1 MDEITPRAIEIGK
14 RITEIRGKQT
24 LPQFSASLGVARSTL
39 IRYEKG
45 DRLPDADFICAIC
58 QVYELDAN
66 WLLTGEKILTMA
78 DDEIAQIP
86 VYDVDVSAGVGVF
99 ADQEEI
105 MTYTGFQESWLR
117 NVLGVNPQAVD
128 IVFVRGDSM
137 EPEIQNGDMIL
148 VDRQNNELRREGIY
162 VFRLDGFLHVKRLQ
176 RLPDRLIQVTSDNV
190 NYQPF
195 TVDLKL
201 EYLDFAILGRVVWR
215 FTPV

>member
-1 MDEITPRAIEIGK
+1 MDLPTQRAIEIGK
-14 RITEIRGKQT
+14 RITEIRGKKT
-24 LPQFSASLGVARSTL
+24 LPEFAATLGIARSTL

-78 DDEIAQIP
+78 NDEIAQIP

-99 ADQEEI
+99 ADQEEV

-117 NVLGVNPQAVD
+117 NTLGVNPQAVD

-137 EPEIQNGDMIL
+137 EPEIHNGDMIL
-148 VDRQNNELRREGIY
+148 VDRQNHELRREGIY

>member
-1 MDEITPRAIEIGK
+1 
-14 RITEIRGKQT
+14 
-24 LPQFSASLGVARSTL
+24 
-39 IRYEKG
+39 
-45 DRLPDADFICAIC
+45 
-58 QVYELDAN
+58 
-66 WLLTGEKILTMA
+66 
-78 DDEIAQIP
+78 
-86 VYDVDVSAGVGVF
+86 
-99 ADQEEI
+99 

-117 NVLGVNPQAVD
+117 NTLGVNPQAVD

-137 EPEIQNGDMIL
+137 EPEIHNGDMIL